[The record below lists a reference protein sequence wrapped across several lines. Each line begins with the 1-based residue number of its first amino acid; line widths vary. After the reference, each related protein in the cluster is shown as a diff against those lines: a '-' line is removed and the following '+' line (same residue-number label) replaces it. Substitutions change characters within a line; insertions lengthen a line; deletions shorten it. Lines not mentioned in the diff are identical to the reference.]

1 MAESV
6 NGGSNTPATKPK
18 EMSMEVRLLIAFL
31 LMGAVMFLTPYF
43 FKSQA
48 PPAGKK
54 DAAGQTAP
62 QGTTGA
68 PNPPG
73 VQPAAKATVPPA
85 AAAAAAAEAEV
96 AAVPLPVGATPQK
109 AEPLFVIETDLY
121 KIAFSNQ
128 GGTVR
133 SWQLKKAKG
142 NDLKMLNLVNTAA
155 AMDYPYSLHFP
166 EQKPLVNV
174 NWTWY
179 RQTADPD
186 GLGVTY
192 EFSDGHISVRKVF
205 RFQKASYLS
214 TVSTEVTLDGKALP
228 HMIQWRGG
236 FGDLTITSAAGNQ
249 RTLYFDVAANK
260 LVEQA
265 PKSAS
270 KGPVPSGG
278 NYSFAGIADVYF
290 AAVFLGDGN
299 SVMQTVTFE
308 DTVKTITETTPVP
321 LSGVAISDGPSN
333 RFEVFVGPKD
343 IGLLKK
349 INPKL
354 ESVVDFGW
362 MAFLAKPLFLI
373 VNYVNDTMVHNF
385 GWAIVLVTVA
395 INFVLFPLKLSN
407 MKSMRKMQALKPQID
422 AINAKFKNIGLRDP
436 KKGEQNEEVMGLYKK
451 HGVNPM
457 GGCLPMLLQMPFFFA
472 FYKVFTVSVEMRGAP
487 WLWVTDLSQPE
498 HWEIKILPLVMIASQ
513 FVMQKMTPQAG
524 GDPSQ
529 QKMMMFMPLVFGFM
543 FYNFPSGLVLY
554 YLTSNLVSMG
564 QQWFFNK
571 TSMATLA
578 AESIGPIKKNGRK

>member
-6 NGGSNTPATKPK
+6 NGGSNTPAQPPK

-43 FKSQA
+43 FKSQV
-48 PPAGKK
+48 PPPVKK
-54 DAAGQTAP
+54 DAAGQTASQTVP
-62 QGTTGA
+62 GA
-68 PNPPG
+68 PATPPKADATAGNPPG
-73 VQPAAKATVPPA
+73 PAAPET
-85 AAAAAAAEAEV
+85 AEA
-96 AAVPLPVGATPQK
+96 AAVPLPADATPQK

-121 KIAFSNQ
+121 KIALSNQ

-133 SWQLKKAKG
+133 SWQLRKSKG
-142 NDLKMLNLVNTAA
+142 NDLKTLDLVNTAA
-155 AMDYPYSLHFP
+155 GMDFPYSLYFP
-166 EQKPLVNV
+166 EQKPPVNV
-174 NWTWY
+174 NFTWY
-179 RQTADPD
+179 KQTVDPD

-192 EFSDGHISVRKVF
+192 EFSDGHVNVRKVF
-205 RFQKASYLS
+205 RFQKAGYLS
-214 TVSTEVTLDGKALP
+214 MVSTEVTLDGKPLP

-236 FGDLTITSAAGNQ
+236 FGDLTIASPAGSQ

-260 LVEQA
+260 LVEQS

-270 KGPVPSGG
+270 KGPVTAGG

-290 AAVFLGDGN
+290 AAVFLSEGN
-299 SVMQTVTFE
+299 GVMQTVTFE
-308 DTVKTITETTPVP
+308 DTVKTIREEKPMP
-321 LSGVAISDGPSN
+321 LSGVAISDGLAN
-333 RFEVFVGPKD
+333 RFDVFVGPKD

-385 GWAIVLVTVA
+385 GWAIVLVTVV
-395 INFVLFPLKLSN
+395 INFILFPLKLSN

-436 KKGEQNEEVMGLYKK
+436 KKGEQNEEVMALYKK

-472 FYKVFTVSVEMRGAP
+472 FYKVFTVSAEMRGAP

-513 FVMQKMTPQAG
+513 FIMQKMTPQAG

-571 TSMATLA
+571 TSMATVA
-578 AESIGPIKKNGRK
+578 AESIGPLKKIGRK

>member
-6 NGGSNTPATKPK
+6 NGGSNTPAQPPK

-31 LMGAVMFLTPYF
+31 LMGAVMFVTPYF
-43 FKSQA
+43 FKSQV
-48 PPAGKK
+48 PPPGKK
-54 DAAGQTAP
+54 DAAVQT
-62 QGTTGA
+62 TSRNTD
-68 PNPPG
+68 
-73 VQPAAKATVPPA
+73 
-85 AAAAAAAEAEV
+85 
-96 AAVPLPVGATPQK
+96 AAVPTGPDGKPVSAATAPAEAAPETAAVTAPLPGATPQK
-109 AEPLFVIETDLY
+109 VEPPFVVETDLF
-121 KIAFSNQ
+121 KVAFSNQ
-128 GGTVR
+128 GATVR
-133 SWQLKKAKG
+133 SWLLKKTKG
-142 NDLKMLNLVNTAA
+142 NDGKTLDLVNTAA
-155 AMDYPYSLHFP
+155 GLDFPYSLHFP
-166 EQKPLVNV
+166 NQKPTVNV

-179 RQTADPD
+179 KQIIDPD

-192 EFSDGHISVRKVF
+192 EFSDGHVGVRKVF
-205 RFQKASYLS
+205 KFQKSSYLS
-214 TVSTEVTLDGKALP
+214 MVSTEVTLDGKPLP

-236 FGDLTITSAAGNQ
+236 FGDLTISNPSGNQ
-249 RTLYFDVAANK
+249 RTLYFDVAQNK
-260 LVEQA
+260 LVEQP
-265 PKSAS
+265 PKAAA
-270 KGPVPSGG
+270 KGPVTNSG
-278 NYSFAGIADVYF
+278 NFSFAGIADTYF
-290 AAVFLGDGN
+290 AAVFLPEGN
-299 SVMQTVTFE
+299 SGMQVVTFE
-308 DTVKTITETTPVP
+308 DTVKTPHEQTPVA
-321 LSGVAISDGPSN
+321 LSGVAISGGRAN

-343 IGLLKK
+343 IDLLTR

-354 ESVVDFGW
+354 EQVVDFGW

-373 VNYVNDTMVHNF
+373 VNYVNDNFVHNF

-395 INFVLFPLKLSN
+395 INFILFPLKLSN

-422 AINAKFKNIGLRDP
+422 AINAKYKNVGLRDP
-436 KKGEQNEEVMGLYKK
+436 KKGEQNEEVMALYKR

-513 FVMQKMTPQAG
+513 FIMQKMTPQAG
-524 GDPSQ
+524 GDPAQ

-571 TSMATLA
+571 TSMANLA
-578 AESIGPIKKNGRK
+578 AESIGPLKKNGRK